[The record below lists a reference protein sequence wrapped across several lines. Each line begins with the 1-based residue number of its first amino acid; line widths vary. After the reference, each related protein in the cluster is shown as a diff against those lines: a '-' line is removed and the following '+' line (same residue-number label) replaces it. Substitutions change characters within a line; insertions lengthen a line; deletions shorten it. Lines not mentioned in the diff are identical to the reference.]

1 MADPTPP
8 AARSSY
14 PYMSKN
20 QWFGVRNRLKQS
32 PPRAIDIDWVIAA
45 LDATHRTAQNVLPQ
59 LKTLGLIDSDG
70 RTTELVHDLRD
81 DESYASACASIIDSV
96 YPESLRSAHDDPSA
110 DPTRVASWFS
120 RNARVGDAAA
130 KQQATLYL
138 TLLGGTLPSPDDAK
152 PSPRTRKTT
161 TTKPKTAPAPAAA
174 SAGAAA
180 KDVVD
185 RQHGEGWTPK
195 QQQPSGTPTIHVDL
209 QIHISADTS
218 DSQIDSI
225 FQSMAKH
232 LYGR

>member
-1 MADPTPP
+1 MADSASA
-8 AARSSY
+8 AARTSY

-81 DESYASACASIIDSV
+81 DESYAAACASIVDSI
-96 YPESLRSAHDDPSA
+96 YPESLRSAHDDPAA
-110 DPTRVASWFS
+110 DPARVASWFS

-138 TLLGGTLPSPDDAK
+138 TLLGATLPSPDDAK

-161 TTKPKTAPAPAAA
+161 TAKPKSAPASAAA
-174 SAGAAA
+174 STGAAVTDA
-180 KDVVD
+180 VG
-185 RQHGEGWTPK
+185 RQHSEGSTPK
-195 QQQPSGTPTIHVDL
+195 QQPSGTPTIHVDL